1 LRILEVPRAVGVRSQ
16 IQDWVLKYQGLDDH
30 LSVQERSDAKF
41 GVDPRHLDNITGRKY
56 RRVLHPDTINVNR
69 QREKR
74 ERQPSDFNLLSSFF
88 LEIGDDMGPV
98 AIHVH
103 QSGYNEN
110 EREQD
115 YRSDSHND
123 QTGACQ
129 QL

>member
-1 LRILEVPRAVGVRSQ
+1 
-16 IQDWVLKYQGLDDH
+16 
-30 LSVQERSDAKF
+30 VQERSDAKF
-41 GVDPRHLDNITGRKY
+41 GIDPRHLDNITGRKY
-56 RRVLHPDTINVNR
+56 RRVFHPDTINVNR

-74 ERQPSDFNLLSSFF
+74 ECQPPDFNLLSSFF
-88 LEIGDDMGPV
+88 LEIGDDVGPV

-123 QTGACQ
+123 
-129 QL
+129 